1 MSKEIKTKYPEVS
14 EIREDLES
22 LKGNTVELA
31 HHVKDD
37 TVESVEETVLTLK
50 KQTQKELKKV
60 ESHVKDNPI
69 QSVAIAFAGGILASM
84 LIRSRR

>member
-22 LKGNTVELA
+22 LKGN
-31 HHVKDD
+31 